1 MIALKL
7 RGLEGVVTSSAVDPV
22 RDGRG
27 WAFRE
32 GRGHGPDPVNGFA
45 LLRDAYL
52 ATDPAFA
59 GHISVPAL
67 WDRATHQ
74 LVSNHYATMTVDLET
89 QFADWADPSV
99 DLLPAAHRDEIHA
112 INTEIVTTLATA
124 AYAAMAVGTQ
134 AQYDAVSDRV
144 YAAFGRFDA
153 RLAERRFLVGDGI
166 TDADLLLY
174 VQLVRF
180 DLVAVPLGR
189 LTRRRL
195 VDHPNLWA
203 YARDLYQRPA
213 FRETTDFDHIARGT
227 FGTGAGIRTHRI
239 VPATPDADWDAP
251 HGRDALG
258 YEEPGEAE
266 LVAVGVA
273 EVEVAL
279 APRRVRRRHLGRVAV
294 RPDPGVHGV
303 DVGHPEDDAAPDR
316 GDGRVLEVELQVE
329 EAVAG
334 AVGRERSVGTAD
346 KVSNPSAA

>member
-1 MIALKL
+1 MPARSTSRPTATTRRRPGAYEQRGDIATLTYPIDGRITDDGSSPFRAEAGRYHLYYSYYCPWAQRPMIALKL
-7 RGLEGVVTSSAVDPV
+7 RGLDGVVTSSAVDPV

-32 GRGHGPDPVNGFA
+32 GRGHGPDPVNGFP

-67 WDRATHQ
+67 WDRATQPAGQQPLRDHDRRPRDPVRR
-74 LVSNHYATMTVDLET
+74 LRRSRPSTCFPTRTATRSTPPT
-89 QFADWADPSV
+89 PRSCA
-99 DLLPAAHRDEIHA
+99 
-112 INTEIVTTLATA
+112 TLATA

-144 YAAFGRFDA
+144 YAALDRFDA
-153 RLAERRFLVGDGI
+153 RLADRRFLVGDAI

-227 FGTGAGIRTHRI
+227 FGTGAGIRTQ
-239 VPATPDADWDAP
+239 PDRA
-251 HGRDALG
+251 RDARSRLG
-258 YEEPGEAE
+258 R
-266 LVAVGVA
+266 
-273 EVEVAL
+273 
-279 APRRVRRRHLGRVAV
+279 APRPRRTRLTRPAPGAGR
-294 RPDPGVHGV
+294 
-303 DVGHPEDDAAPDR
+303 
-316 GDGRVLEVELQVE
+316 
-329 EAVAG
+329 
-334 AVGRERSVGTAD
+334 S
-346 KVSNPSAA
+346 